1 MLKPSAG
8 ARSVGSVLMSA
19 AVCPGSYD
27 PFTLGHRFVV
37 AKAAERF
44 ERVIVAV
51 VVNPNKQGMF
61 SVPERIELIRDDCAD
76 LPNVEVRS
84 WTGLLVDL
92 VRDEDA
98 TTIVKGLR
106 AETDF
111 AYEAPM
117 AQMNRELS
125 GAETFFMLTDPRFA
139 HVSSS
144 LVKEVAKLGGDASP
158 YLSPEIHRAL
168 MNRIEGVLR
177 T

>member
-1 MLKPSAG
+1 
-8 ARSVGSVLMSA
+8 MSA
-19 AVCPGSYD
+19 AVVPGSFD

-37 AKAAERF
+37 AQAAARF
-44 ERVIVAV
+44 ARVIVAV

-61 SVPERIELIRDDCAD
+61 TPAERIALIEADCAD

-92 VRDEDA
+92 VREEDA

-106 AETDF
+106 SETDF

-125 GAETFFMLTDPRFA
+125 GAESFFMLTDPRYA

-144 LVKEVAKLGGDASP
+144 LVKEVAKLGGDAAP
-158 YLSPEIHRAL
+158 YLSPTIYRAL
-168 MNRIEGVLR
+168 MDRIEGVR
-177 T
+177 SV

>member
-1 MLKPSAG
+1 
-8 ARSVGSVLMSA
+8 MSA

-37 AKAAERF
+37 ERAAARF
-44 ERVIVAV
+44 DRVIVAV

-61 SVPERIELIRDDCAD
+61 TVDERIALIRDDCAD
-76 LPNVEVRS
+76 LPGVEVRS

-92 VRDEDA
+92 VREENA

-106 AETDF
+106 SETDF
-111 AYEAPM
+111 GYEAPM

-125 GAETFFMLTDPRFA
+125 GAETFFMITDPRYA

-144 LVKEVAKLGGDASP
+144 LVKEVAKLGGEASP
-158 YLSPEIHRAL
+158 YLSPAIHKAL
-168 MNRIEGVLR
+168 MDRIEGVR
-177 T
+177 PA

>member
-1 MLKPSAG
+1 
-8 ARSVGSVLMSA
+8 MSA

-37 AKAAERF
+37 ERAAARF
-44 ERVIVAV
+44 NRVIVAV

-61 SVPERIELIRDDCAD
+61 TVPERIALIESDCAD

-92 VRDEDA
+92 VREEDA

-106 AETDF
+106 SETDF

-125 GAETFFMLTDPRFA
+125 GAETFFMLTDPRYA

-144 LVKEVAKLGGDASP
+144 LVKEVAKLGGEASP
-158 YLSPEIHRAL
+158 YLSPAIHAAL
-168 MNRIEGVLR
+168 MDRIDGVR
-177 T
+177 RA